1 MVINRTD
8 CGPFRLP
15 H

>member
-1 MVINRTD
+1 MVINRTEF
-8 CGPFRLP
+8 GPFRLP